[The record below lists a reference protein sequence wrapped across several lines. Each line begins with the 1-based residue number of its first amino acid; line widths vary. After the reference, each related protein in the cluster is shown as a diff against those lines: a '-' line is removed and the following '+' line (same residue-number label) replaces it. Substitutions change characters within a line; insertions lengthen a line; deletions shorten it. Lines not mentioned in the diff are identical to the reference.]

1 MEDLAEVQQQQISPV
16 IEQEEYILQMLRESG
31 AAHREQVVLAFMEEV
46 LGTFS
51 TDSQSAEQNDNNN
64 NNDSDRMENDQGVR
78 DEEDDYDEEEEF
90 DLNAMLEEH
99 AGISVHEAYNLITT
113 FRIHRLNTPAA
124 VENGRSSPLHGFVD
138 TSPSS
143 SSEDEEEDENE
154 ERELCCICLDKAA
167 NCKLKPC
174 NHENFCIDCVEKLVK
189 QSRKSKCPMCRSN
202 FFYYRMQ
209 NYEIDS
215 DDEAADFWR
224 GASTDEEWFQVLMDD
239 FDLDHEE
246 LRAYVNAQVALY
258 DDA

>member
-1 MEDLAEVQQQQISPV
+1 MEDLEEVQQISPD
-16 IEQEEYILQMLRESG
+16 IEQEEYILQMLRESD
-31 AAHREQVVLAFMEEV
+31 AEHREQVVLAFMEEV

-51 TDSQSAEQNDNNN
+51 TDAQNDNNN
-64 NNDSDRMENDQGVR
+64 DSGRMDNDPGVR
-78 DEEDDYDEEEEF
+78 DEEGDYYEEEF
-90 DLNAMLEEH
+90 DLNAVLEEH

-258 DDA
+258 DDDA

>member
-1 MEDLAEVQQQQISPV
+1 
-16 IEQEEYILQMLRESG
+16 MLRESD
-31 AAHREQVVLAFMEEV
+31 AAHREQVVLAFMEEE
-46 LGTFS
+46 LLLSSGTFS
-51 TDSQSAEQNDNNN
+51 TTNNTATPPPPATDDAQNDNNN
-64 NNDSDRMENDQGVR
+64 NNDNNTT
-78 DEEDDYDEEEEF
+78 EEF
-90 DLNAMLEEH
+90 DLNSMLEER

-113 FRIHRLNTPAA
+113 FRIHRLNTPVGA
-124 VENGRSSPLHGFVD
+124 SSSSSSLLHGFVD
-138 TSPSS
+138 TTSPSS
-143 SSEDEEEDENE
+143 EEDEELEEDG
-154 ERELCCICLDKAA
+154 ERELCCICFEKAA

-258 DDA
+258 DA